1 MRIALALVLASLAIS
16 GCEEKKPRAVAE
28 FMENEAALHGTLV
41 RCEREPGSTDPAECN
56 NARQAAERIAVI
68 EERAM
73 TKAREQAFER
83 AREEYRGQ
91 LDRERELRRQA
102 QAEAAA
108 ARLEALT
115 GAGPESGEAE
125 EQVPAGEL
133 ERRDE
138 SD

>member
-41 RCEREPGSTDPAECN
+41 RCEREPGSVDPAECS

-73 TKAREQAFER
+73 TKARDQAFER
-83 AREEYRGQ
+83 AREEYRTQ
-91 LDRERELRRQA
+91 LDRERELRRKA

-115 GAGPESGEAE
+115 GESTDSNESDTPVPAE
-125 EQVPAGEL
+125 ESEPRPENH
-133 ERRDE
+133 
-138 SD
+138 

>member
-1 MRIALALVLASLAIS
+1 MRIALALLLASLAIS

-115 GAGPESGEAE
+115 GARPEADAAKA
-125 EQVPAGEL
+125 PAPANEPKAQDGN
-133 ERRDE
+133 D
-138 SD
+138 